1 MSEFFKKNMS
11 HSIVLS
17 IAALLALV
25 VPATGHDYFIIGLL
39 TSICLFVVY
48 VVSWDLL
55 EGYTGMLNF
64 GQLLFAGVAAYT
76 AALVELHTDAPQW
89 LAILAGL
96 FAGTS
101 SSIFISIPSLRVR
114 STYFALVSMAVLLV
128 ANKITMTFIDTFGG
142 EYGLAVPRAFSRET
156 LFYTSLVIMAGTIIL
171 SRILVASRTG
181 MAMQAIREDEETAR
195 AVGINLARYKLT
207 ATIASAFFTSC
218 AGLCFLYTMGHVG
231 PEIFTMM
238 PSFDIVIMGVVGG
251 QGTIY
256 GAALGAALMALLLE
270 LLRPIG
276 EYRNFIYALCLVLV
290 ITFASKGLWGSL
302 MRLLSGR
309 REATIPLNKGHRV
322 AAAKRPRSR
331 GNLS

>member
-1 MSEFFKKNMS
+1 MGKPIKINMP

-17 IAALLALV
+17 ISALLALA
-25 VPATGHDYFIIGLL
+25 VPITGHDYFIIGLL
-39 TSICLFVVY
+39 TSMCLFVVY

-89 LAILAGL
+89 FVILAGL
-96 FAGTS
+96 LAGTL

-128 ANKITMTFIDTFGG
+128 ANKITMTFIDIFGG

-156 LFYTSLVIMAGTIIL
+156 LFYTSLVIMAGTIVL
-171 SRILVASRTG
+171 SRILVTSRTG

-195 AVGINLARYKLT
+195 AVGINLARYKFT
-207 ATIASAFFTSC
+207 ATIVSAFFTSC
-218 AGLCFLYTMGHVG
+218 AGLCFFYTMGHVG

-270 LLRPIG
+270 FLRPIA
-276 EYRNFIYALCLVLV
+276 EYRNFTYALCLVLV
-290 ITFASKGLWGSL
+290 ITFTSKGIWGSL
-302 MRLLSGR
+302 VRLLNDR
-309 REATIPLNKGHRV
+309 REAKILLKKVHG
-322 AAAKRPRSR
+322 AEAAKHPRPRGKS
-331 GNLS
+331 L